1 MFRKHVHGKIVHLT
15 IAYTEPNKCYTPK
28 PDNEALHSDVV
39 HIPCTPSLVSPS
51 LATASHSTDPVAIL
65 MLPNQPPKP
74 TASHFTDPPSESDND
89 DDDDDGYL
97 ANPEPH
103 NEHVGVDDDGLYLLD
118 HKETREGKESESDYE
133 SDSESQSDEEYTE
146 EDGLIGADP
155 LPPIPIVAYDK
166 EDPPMRVGS
175 IYNGQNQAMVFSCI
189 HHSLKPLLVEDI
201 TRGTKGLQRRG
212 AAQQERKVHINAPF
226 ARDMAIAGIIAKM
239 VILKT

>member
-74 TASHFTDPPSESDND
+74 AASHSTDPPSQSDD

-103 NEHVGVDDDGLYLLD
+103 NKHVGIDDEGLYLIA
-118 HKETREGKESESDYE
+118 HKETREGRESEFDSKSD
-133 SDSESQSDEEYTE
+133 SDEEYTE
-146 EDGLIGADP
+146 EDVLIGRDP
-155 LPPIPIVAYDK
+155 LPPMSIVAYDK
-166 EDPPMRVGS
+166 DDPPMSVGS
-175 IYNGQNQAMVFSCI
+175 IYPNIQEFRLALSQHAIKHEFDFNTGKSDQGRLRAYCSRKEEEGCKWRL
-189 HHSLKPLLVEDI
+189 HASTLKDNVTI
-201 TRGTKGLQRRG
+201 R
-212 AAQQERKVHINAPF
+212 
-226 ARDMAIAGIIAKM
+226 
-239 VILKT
+239 